1 MKSVLSL
8 LFLMMM
14 TFSAMAVG
22 VDEVRLSDPAEE
34 ARAQNVMKQLR
45 CLVCQNQ
52 SIVDSGVALAKDLRI
67 IVRERIT
74 AGDTDE
80 QVLSF
85 MTDRYGDWVL
95 LKPPFDGATIL
106 LWLSPLLLLI
116 IGFFV
121 ILKNKTGSAMNANS
135 APLSSDEQKRL
146 ARLLNDK
153 GCN

>member
-14 TFSAMAVG
+14 TFSAIAVG
-22 VDEVRLSDPAEE
+22 VDEVRLLDPAEE

-52 SIVDSGVALAKDLRI
+52 SIVDSDATLAKDLRI

-80 QVLSF
+80 EVLVF

-95 LKPPFDGATIL
+95 LKPPFDGTTIL

-116 IGFFV
+116 IGFIV
-121 ILKNKTGSAMNANS
+121 IFKNKPGRVMNVNS
-135 APLSSDEQKRL
+135 APL
-146 ARLLNDK
+146 
-153 GCN
+153 

>member
-14 TFSAMAVG
+14 TFSAIAVG
-22 VDEVRLSDPAEE
+22 VDEVRLLDPAEE

-52 SIVDSGVALAKDLRI
+52 SIVDSDATLAKDLRI

-80 QVLSF
+80 EVLVF

-95 LKPPFDGATIL
+95 LKPPFDGTTIL
-106 LWLSPLLLLI
+106 LWLSPLLLFI
-116 IGFFV
+116 IGFIV
-121 ILKNKTGSAMNANS
+121 IFKNKPGRVMNVNS
-135 APLSSDEQKRL
+135 APLSSEEQKRL

-153 GCN
+153 RSN